1 MAAKE
6 ILAMTSP
13 LPLVRVI
20 CLACNKL
27 EFLHQLFNTTFSQD
41 YNSCEVNIDGGS
53 IDCTNICD
61 SKAKPLAVA
70 KNHQPKGFSG

>member
-1 MAAKE
+1 M
-6 ILAMTSP
+6 
-13 LPLVRVI
+13 
-20 CLACNKL
+20 
-27 EFLHQLFNTTFSQD
+27 HQLFNTTFSQD